1 MSDFN
6 IARKNMI
13 HNQLMTNNVVEE
25 TILNAF
31 KIIPREIFLPFEKRD
46 KAYLDEDIEIV
57 TDRYL
62 MEPRIIGN
70 IIKLSKIKK
79 TDIVMD
85 LACSSGYTSAILS
98 KLSKKVYGL
107 DNKNKLIEQANFN
120 IKKLNINNASFISKN
135 PIAGLKKKFDLIFI
149 FCGVEHIPSNLY
161 ECLKNNG
168 GSLITVF
175 YENNIGKIH
184 VAKKLENKISKSSKL
199 FINWRKVITSIVT
212 NLVNF
217 VIIF

>member
-6 IARKNMI
+6 ITRKNMI

-120 IKKLNINNASFISKN
+120 IKKLNIT
-135 PIAGLKKKFDLIFI
+135 
-149 FCGVEHIPSNLY
+149 
-161 ECLKNNG
+161 G
-168 GSLITVF
+168 GAF
-175 YENNIGKIH
+175 G
-184 VAKKLENKISKSSKL
+184 
-199 FINWRKVITSIVT
+199 
-212 NLVNF
+212 
-217 VIIF
+217 